1 MKYEELENLELS
13 RSELAKLFG
22 VTTRIVDQMRADGI
36 ITPCS
41 EKPVRFNFVDSVRA
55 IYKDARAKAADRK
68 NKENPAKEVD
78 LKIKEKKLEILTNQA
93 TIEDYRVNEIK
104 GKYHRADDIVELL
117 QAYNETVKG
126 ALVAML
132 GKDKIPFT
140 ENGVYETVT
149 VLTTLGATIWAWW
162 ENNAFTHNARK
173 AEQYRK
179 DLNKEDEEEETDSDA

>member
-41 EKPVRFNFVDSVRA
+41 EKPVRFNFVDSVRS
-55 IYKDARAKAADRK
+55 IYKDARAKAAGRK

-126 ALVAML
+126 ALVAMPSAL
-132 GKDKIPFT
+132 AIDLVNKDNPDLIAKILKQWT
-140 ENGVYETVT
+140 LETLESLENYQYDPKK
-149 VLTTLGATIWAWW
+149 LKAKAL
-162 ENNAFTHNARK
+162 ARNK
-173 AEQYRK
+173 LEEQ
-179 DLNKEDEEEETDSDA
+179 EDE